1 MKNVCTI
8 KTIDDLI
15 KELEEAKKRL
25 GGDAA
30 VVMSQDEEGN
40 AYGDILMFDDD
51 EVRPFMEYCDDYYRG
66 YDKDPAIRPEGRN
79 GNNNILII
87 FPNL

>member
-15 KELEEAKKRL
+15 KELEEAKKKL

-30 VVMSQDEEGN
+30 VIMSQDEEGN
-40 AYGDILMFDDD
+40 AYGDILMFETDTVDGILGD
-51 EVRPFMEYCDDYYRG
+51 EWCEYRG
-66 YDKDPAIRPEGRN
+66 CGEDSAVKEEN
-79 GNNNILII
+79 QNKNVLII

>member
-15 KELEEAKKRL
+15 NALENAKKQL

-30 VVMSQDEEGN
+30 VIMSQDEEGN
-40 AYGDILMFDDD
+40 AYGDILMFAQDCVEGVLDD
-51 EVRPFMEYCDDYYRG
+51 EGYRG
-66 YDKDPAIRPEGRN
+66 FYDDPAVKKEN
-79 GNNNILII
+79 KNENVLVI

>member
-8 KTIDDLI
+8 KTIDDMI
-15 KELEEAKKRL
+15 KELEAAKKQF

-30 VVMSQDEEGN
+30 IIMSQDEEGN
-40 AYGDILMFDDD
+40 SYGDVLMF
-51 EVRPFMEYCDDYYRG
+51 EVDNAKDMAADDYYRG
-66 YDKDPAIRPEGRN
+66 YDKDPAVKAEN
-79 GNNNILII
+79 KNQNVLII

>member
-15 KELEEAKKRL
+15 KELEAAKKQL

-30 VVMSQDEEGN
+30 VIMSQDEEGN
-40 AYGDILMFDDD
+40 SYGDILMFAKDTASEMAADD
-51 EVRPFMEYCDDYYRG
+51 CYRG
-66 YDKDPAIRPEGRN
+66 YHEDPAVKADN
-79 GNNNILII
+79 KNQNVLII
-87 FPNL
+87 FPNM

>member
-15 KELEEAKKRL
+15 KELEEHKKTL

-30 VVMSQDEEGN
+30 VIPSLWFYCWVLSVSLVVVITVFQELFSVIRIKHQDITIRIPFL
-40 AYGDILMFDDD
+40 IL
-51 EVRPFMEYCDDYYRG
+51 G
-66 YDKDPAIRPEGRN
+66 H
-79 GNNNILII
+79 NNRSITT
-87 FPNL
+87 